1 MVIDTMTCVST
12 SNISVNNAHLA
23 IALMTHTINI
33 ADIAIKRVLLTTE
46 STTDSLDGGALEL
59 RESLV
64 SLPVY
69 TTMQTALYHPYQEK
83 EGENEKQIVVNNAQ
97 GGWKHRRHSEKRRRA
112 HANKHFHIKYT
123 DHSDARITD
132 PRRHKFFSVKV
143 CSDRPPPGD
152 ISYTSIDPLNL

>member
-1 MVIDTMTCVST
+1 MVIATMTCVST

-33 ADIAIKRVLLTTE
+33 ADIAIRRVLLTTE

-69 TTMQTALYHPYQEK
+69 TTMQTALFHPYRAQRRK

-97 GGWKHRRHSEKRRRA
+97 GGWKHRRNSE
-112 HANKHFHIKYT
+112 
-123 DHSDARITD
+123 
-132 PRRHKFFSVKV
+132 HKKNTK
-143 CSDRPPPGD
+143 C
-152 ISYTSIDPLNL
+152 

>member
-1 MVIDTMTCVST
+1 MVIATMTCVST

-97 GGWKHRRHSEKRRRA
+97 GGWKHRRNSEKRRRA
-112 HANKHFHIKYT
+112 HANKHFHINTLTTRMRGSQTPEDTNSSLLTCALTAHRLETYRT
-123 DHSDARITD
+123 
-132 PRRHKFFSVKV
+132 
-143 CSDRPPPGD
+143 
-152 ISYTSIDPLNL
+152 LQ

>member
-1 MVIDTMTCVST
+1 MVIATMTCVST

-33 ADIAIKRVLLTTE
+33 ADIAIRRVLLTTE

-69 TTMQTALYHPYQEK
+69 TTMQTALFHIEHREK
-83 EGENEKQIVVNNAQ
+83 EEGENEKQIVVNNTQ
-97 GGWKHRRHSEKRRRA
+97 GGWKHRRNSE
-112 HANKHFHIKYT
+112 NKKNT
-123 DHSDARITD
+123 
-132 PRRHKFFSVKV
+132 K
-143 CSDRPPPGD
+143 C
-152 ISYTSIDPLNL
+152 